1 MKKIIMLSAL
11 MLASVGVQAES
22 ESWASKLGEAMM
34 RSSAEGPAHWG
45 QLIGRTGQEFYGNS
59 DSSSSQAAAQRAQ
72 RAQRAQMEAYEQ
84 ELRSHQMAQLRAMEE
99 QTRQLKA
106 QRSQLESMESQMRW
120 NEMQRQQDE
129 FMRGIQR
136 SR

>member
-1 MKKIIMLSAL
+1 MKRIIMLSAL

-22 ESWASKLGEAMM
+22 ESWVGRLGEAMM

-59 DSSSSQAAAQRAQ
+59 DSSSSQAA
-72 RAQRAQMEAYEQ
+72 AQRAQMEAYEQ

-120 NEMQRQQDE
+120 NEMQRRQDE